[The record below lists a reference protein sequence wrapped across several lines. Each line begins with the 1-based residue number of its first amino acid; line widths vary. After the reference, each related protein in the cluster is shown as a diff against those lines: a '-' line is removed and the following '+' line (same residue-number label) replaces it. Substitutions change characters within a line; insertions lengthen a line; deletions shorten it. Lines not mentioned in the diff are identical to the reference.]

1 MMGVR
6 RRIDE
11 RHLDA
16 PVNECEV
23 QEPNSWLSRSH
34 RRPSTTGEEIPFT
47 GVPGETRSLAL
58 IVR

>member
-1 MMGVR
+1 MGVR

-23 QEPNSWLSRSH
+23 QEPNPWRSRSD
-34 RRPSTTGEEIPFT
+34 RRPSTTGEEIPFA
-47 GVPGETRSLAL
+47 GVSGETRSLAL